1 MTVVLPDQEILY
13 ARAAVGLVLTGM
25 YVFNV
30 LKAYREWHKD
40 RDWEGF
46 RQFIMAFEL
55 VFGVLLIFS
64 GYINTAFFAQN
75 PVATDVLRGFGY
87 LLLGVL
93 LVGGGTLVLSWRR
106 PPDAEPPHRRS
117 GDRYAGRGR

>member
-1 MTVVLPDQEILY
+1 MTIVLPDQGILY
-13 ARAAVGLVLTGM
+13 ARALIGLALTFVYG
-25 YVFNV
+25 YNV
-30 LKAYREWHKD
+30 IKAYHEWHKD

-75 PVATDVLRGFGY
+75 ELATEILRGFGY
-87 LLLGVL
+87 VLLGVL
-93 LVGGGTLVLSWRR
+93 LVGGFTLLVSWRR
-106 PPDAEPPHRRS
+106 PPEARVRRRRAT
-117 GDRYAGRGR
+117 DGR